1 MRTISAPDFDF
12 VSTLVYSHSAI
23 VLERGKEYLVESRLG
38 SLAEREGFKSLPE
51 LIDALRKDRQPGML
65 HAKAVDAM
73 TTNETYFFRDFHPFE
88 ALRKNILP
96 ALIEQRR
103 GLRRLSFWSAASSTG
118 QEPYTIAMIIREHF
132 PELVS
137 WRIDII
143 ATDIS
148 PTVLERAKAGVYSQ
162 IEVNRGLPASLLVK
176 YFDKKG
182 DAWQIKPAI
191 REMVEFRPLNLVT
204 PWPILPPLDLVF
216 LRNVMIY
223 FDVETKKT
231 ILKKVRGC
239 ILPHASLFLGT
250 AETTL
255 NLDAAW
261 VSKQH
266 GNATVYEL
274 RPTA

>member
-1 MRTISAPDFDF
+1 MSTISAPDFDF

-38 SLAEREGFKSLPE
+38 SLAEREGFKSLPA
-51 LIDALRKDRQPGML
+51 LIEALRKDRSRGAL
-65 HAKAVDAM
+65 HTKAVDAM

-88 ALRKNILP
+88 ALKKHILP

-103 GLRRLSFWSAASSTG
+103 GVRHLSIWSGACSTG

-132 PELVS
+132 PELAS
-137 WRIDII
+137 WRIELVG
-143 ATDIS
+143 TDIS

-162 IEVNRGLPASLLVK
+162 TEINRGLPASFLVR
-176 YFDKKG
+176 YFEKKG

-191 REMVEFRPLNLVT
+191 REMVDFRPMNLVA

-223 FDVETKKT
+223 FDVETKKS
-231 ILKKVRGC
+231 ILKKIRGC

-255 NLDAAW
+255 NLDPAW
-261 VSKQH
+261 NSRQY
-266 GNATVYEL
+266 GNATVYEM
-274 RPTA
+274 RPVA